1 MSQES
6 LQLFLLINTFLI
18 GALTALALQHAY
30 AHFRPHKAEEP
41 KRKAQPTPG
50 LTTAMRKEIL
60 EAAQADFEAVLE
72 KSAVDLQRELHVT
85 AASLNQRIAK
95 TGAEVVSFEMER
107 YRTELAKLREQAESA
122 LGGAQQEV
130 SAHQA
135 ELSAKLAEKQAEL
148 EAKLAEDIAA
158 EKQQLVSQ
166 LDTKLADAVASFL
179 TETLQ
184 HNVDLGAQSQYLITM
199 LEEHKNE
206 LRREVSDE
214 V

>member
-1 MSQES
+1 
-6 LQLFLLINTFLI
+6 
-18 GALTALALQHAY
+18 
-30 AHFRPHKAEEP
+30 
-41 KRKAQPTPG
+41 
-50 LTTAMRKEIL
+50 MRKEIL

-72 KSAVDLQRELHVT
+72 KSAVELQRELHVT

-158 EKQQLVSQ
+158 
-166 LDTKLADAVASFL
+166 AVASFL